1 MNKYLFEVE
10 IASLHV
16 RIRLANQEI
25 IQQISLKDDKE
36 KIHKEVIKFARNQ
49 GASKEEMAVIRKAL
63 DRLR

>member
-25 IQQISLKDDKE
+25 IQEISLKDDKE
-36 KIHKEVIKFARNQ
+36 KIRKEVIKFARNQ

>member
-25 IQQISLKDDKE
+25 IQEISLKDDKE
-36 KIHKEVIKFARNQ
+36 KIRKEVIKFAGNQ
-49 GASKEEMAVIRKAL
+49 GASKEE
-63 DRLR
+63 

>member
-36 KIHKEVIKFARNQ
+36 KIRKEVIKFAETKVQ
-49 GASKEEMAVIRKAL
+49 VKKKW
-63 DRLR
+63 RLSGKHLTD